1 MIHFT
6 EASDDQAFD
15 VESYDGRE
23 LWNKHEPTWCMH
35 CASELLRWYGI
46 LTDGDE
52 PLFHSTVSASCASSE
67 VTIGDAVM
75 PEFHHMLHAY
85 TYKPR
90 GPHCVASRG
99 RSYGNWKLPF
109 NLPPLI
115 LQTGGA
121 RVGCRRTSCHAW
133 CIVMASWPQSGVVFS
148 RLLYGI
154 VGCLTSH
161 YQESIWE
168 AVYSTLFFEW
178 LDEVSAKEWKWQ
190 LRIAALSKASS
201 HLPATGKPLRSK
213 GNQRPRRMFPACLRG
228 WCPAIAS
235 KSR

>member
-1 MIHFT
+1 MVHALCEWTSAMVRNLDWWRRAVVPQYYI
-6 EASDDQAFD
+6 SKLCQQW
-15 VESYDGRE
+15 GKPR
-23 LWNKHEPTWCMH
+23 LEP
-35 CASELLRWYGI
+35 
-46 LTDGDE
+46 
-52 PLFHSTVSASCASSE
+52 
-67 VTIGDAVM
+67 TIGDAVM
-75 PEFHHMLHAY
+75 PEFHMLHAY

-121 RVGCRRTSCHAW
+121 RVGCRRTSYHAW

-190 LRIAALSKASS
+190 LRIAALCCTQQS
-201 HLPATGKPLRSK
+201 L
-213 GNQRPRRMFPACLRG
+213 
-228 WCPAIAS
+228 
-235 KSR
+235 